1 MGSSSGNTVTRF
13 RALISINSSEKTLT
27 MLPFFPAHK
36 WEAMASDS
44 PAAFAFLMLCEEK
57 IHDVGTAVEIML
69 RLTGSYHLEPML
81 LMDVNVKSNT
91 FFVHCHRG
99 ATASFGGLNGNDEHY
114 LAYAYLNLLHSAVLK
129 TSGHCR
135 IFYSKRWPLSSVLWT
150 SKHKP
155 QNPASLCTH
164 FQVIINSFILIKA
177 SGQKHVNKVL
187 NKSLTYCTFVHRKW
201 KSAWIKYALIPGLYK
216 STK

>member
-1 MGSSSGNTVTRF
+1 MRSNGQRQPSSFCLSHVMWR
-13 RALISINSSEKTLT
+13 K
-27 MLPFFPAHK
+27 
-36 WEAMASDS
+36 DS
-44 PAAFAFLMLCEEK
+44 WCWNPSWDNAK
-57 IHDVGTAVEIML
+57 I
-69 RLTGSYHLEPML
+69 TGSYHLEPML

-129 TSGHCR
+129 TSGRCR
-135 IFYSKRWPLSSVLWT
+135 NFYSKRWPLSSVLWT